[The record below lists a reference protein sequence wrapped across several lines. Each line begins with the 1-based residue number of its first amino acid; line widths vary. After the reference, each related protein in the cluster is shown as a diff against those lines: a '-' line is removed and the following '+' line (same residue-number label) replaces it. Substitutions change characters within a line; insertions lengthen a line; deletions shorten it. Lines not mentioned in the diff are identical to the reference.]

1 MVIDGG
7 GVVGSFVCVVVIVVV
22 VSFVCEFIVVMLFRD
37 RRVSLSN
44 RVFLRDSIRR
54 FLTAFSVEVC
64 VEVCVSM
71 VLNSLSS
78 LC

>member
-1 MVIDGG
+1 MVIGGG
-7 GVVGSFVCVVVIVVV
+7 GVVGSFVRVVVRL
-22 VSFVCEFIVVMLFRD
+22 SFVCELVVVMFFRD

-44 RVFLRDSIRR
+44 SVFLRDSIRL
-54 FLTAFSVEVC
+54 FLIAFNVVVC
-64 VEVCVSM
+64 VDVCVSM